1 MASSLLK
8 NLPKFDIITLLVILA
23 LFGGL
28 YYAWVMYTEVKL
40 PKSEN
45 MVAQQQMSM
54 KVEPAPVDQTS
65 MTSNSNYTENSALSG
80 ADLLPKDSNSEW
92 NNLNLEKNTNGVV
105 MPDMLQ
111 AGVHQGLDTVGSVLR
126 NANQQLRPDPPI
138 PKSNA
143 GLCNVNMSTIEAD
156 SIRGDLKIGCG
167 C

>member
-1 MASSLLK
+1 MASSLMK
-8 NLPKFDIITLLVILA
+8 NLQKLDITTILIVLA
-23 LFGGL
+23 LIGVL
-28 YYAWVMYTEVKL
+28 YYAWVMYTDVKL
-40 PKSEN
+40 PKPEN
-45 MVAQQQMSM
+45 LVTQQQMSM
-54 KVEPAPVDQTS
+54 KAEPAPVAQTS
-65 MTSNSNYTENSALSG
+65 MTSNSDYSEKGALSG
-80 ADLLPKDSNSEW
+80 ADLLPRDSNSEW
-92 NNLNLEKNTNGVV
+92 NNLNLEKNSNGVV

-138 PKSNA
+138 PKSNT

>member
-1 MASSLLK
+1 MASSLMKTL
-8 NLPKFDIITLLVILA
+8 LKFDITTILVILA
-23 LFGGL
+23 LIGIV
-28 YYAWVMYTEVKL
+28 YYAWTMYTEVKL
-40 PKSEN
+40 PKPEN
-45 MVAQQQMSM
+45 MVAQQQMGI
-54 KVEPAPVDQTS
+54 KAEPAPVAQTS
-65 MTSNSNYTENSALSG
+65 MTSNTDYTEKGALSG
-80 ADLLPKDSNSEW
+80 SDLLPKDSNSEW
-92 NNLNLEKNTNGVV
+92 NNLNLEKNANGVV

-138 PKSNA
+138 PKSNT

>member
-1 MASSLLK
+1 MASSLMK
-8 NLPKFDIITLLVILA
+8 NLLKFDMTTLLVIVVLLGA
-23 LFGGL
+23 I
-28 YYAWVMYTEVKL
+28 YYGWTMYTSMKL
-40 PKSEN
+40 PMPEN
-45 MVAQQQMSM
+45 MVSGQQMTI
-54 KVEPAPVDQTS
+54 KAEPAPVDQTS
-65 MTSNSNYTENSALSG
+65 MTSNSDYSEKGALSG
-80 ADLLPKDSNSEW
+80 SELLPKDSNSDW
-92 NNLNLEKNTNGVV
+92 NNLNLEKNANGVV

-138 PKSNA
+138 PKSNT

>member
-1 MASSLLK
+1 MSSSLLK

-28 YYAWVMYTEVKL
+28 YYAWVMYSEVKL

>member
-8 NLPKFDIITLLVILA
+8 NLPKFDIVTLLVILA

-45 MVAQQQMSM
+45 MIAQQQMSM
-54 KVEPAPVDQTS
+54 KVEPAPVEQTS
-65 MTSNSNYTENSALSG
+65 MTSNSDYTESATLSG

-92 NNLNLEKNTNGVV
+92 NNLNLEKNANGVV

-143 GLCNVNMSTIEAD
+143 GLCNVNLSTIEPD
-156 SIRGDLKIGCG
+156 SIRGDMKIGCG

>member
-8 NLPKFDIITLLVILA
+8 NLLKFDIVTLLVILA
-23 LFGGL
+23 LIGGL
-28 YYAWVMYTEVKL
+28 YYAWMMYTEEKL

-45 MVAQQQMSM
+45 MVSQQQMNTKS
-54 KVEPAPVDQTS
+54 EPAPIEQTS
-65 MTSNSNYTENSALSG
+65 MTSNSDYSGQAALSG

-92 NNLNLEKNTNGVV
+92 NNLNLERNANGVV

-126 NANQQLRPDPPI
+126 NANQQLRPDPVI
-138 PKSNA
+138 PKTNT
-143 GLCNVNMSTIEAD
+143 GLCNVNMSTIEPD

-167 C
+167 Y